1 MWLNLSSAALLF
13 LILPMLLPVLAACG
27 AGVLQGG
34 PNPADK
40 PGGVTNMQPGS
51 GGSINDVVRSE
62 GNDQPVRPD
71 ATPQSATDPT
81 PAPARDPIPPPTP
94 SPPPPPPR

>member
-1 MWLNLSSAALLF
+1 MWLNISSVALLF

-27 AGVLQGG
+27 AGALQG

-51 GGSINDVVRSE
+51 GGTINDVVRSE
-62 GNDQPVRPD
+62 GNDPTVRPD
-71 ATPQSATDPT
+71 DTPQSAGTDT
-81 PAPARDPIPPPTP
+81 TAQPPPAKE
-94 SPPPPPPR
+94 PPPPHAPPR

>member
-51 GGSINDVVRSE
+51 GGSVNDVVRSE
-62 GNDQPVRPD
+62 GNDPTVRPD
-71 ATPQSATDPT
+71 DTPQSAGTDT
-81 PAPARDPIPPPTP
+81 TAQPPPAKE
-94 SPPPPPPR
+94 PPPPHAPPR